1 MYHFVKRLFDI
12 LFSLLFII
20 ILSPILLLISL
31 VNLLTLKCS
40 PFYRHKRYGKGG
52 RVFYLYKF
60 RTMVPNADDMI
71 KDFTPEQMKEWKENF
86 KLKNDPRVTKFGKF
100 LRVTS
105 LDELPQ
111 LFNILKGDMSLV
123 GPRPVIESELDWYGK
138 DKDKFLSV
146 TPGLTGWWACNGRN
160 CVKYPERCALELYYV
175 DHASILLDIKI
186 ILRTIVSVFKR
197 EGAM

>member
-12 LFSLLFII
+12 IFSLLFII

-52 RVFYLYKF
+52 MVFYLYKF

-86 KLKNDPRVTKFGKF
+86 KLKNDPRVTKFGRF

>member
-12 LFSLLFII
+12 LFSLFFILI
-20 ILSPILLLISL
+20 FSPLLLLIL
-31 VNLLTLKCS
+31 CINLITLKCS
-40 PFYRHKRYGKGG
+40 PFYLHKRCGRGGK
-52 RVFYLYKF
+52 VFYLYKF
-60 RTMVPNADDMI
+60 RTMVPNADEMI
-71 KDFTPEQMKEWKENF
+71 KSFTPEQMKEWKENF
-86 KLKNDPRVTKFGKF
+86 KLKNDPRVTKFGRF

-111 LFNILKGDMSLV
+111 MFNILKGDMSLV
-123 GPRPVIESELDWYGK
+123 GPRPVIESELEWYGK
-138 DKDKFLSV
+138 DKEKFLSV

-160 CVKYPERCALELYYV
+160 CVKYPERCKLELYYV

>member
-20 ILSPILLLISL
+20 VLSPLLLIISL
-31 VNLLTLKCS
+31 VNLITLKCS
-40 PFYRHKRYGKGG
+40 PFYRHKRYGKDGK
-52 RVFYLYKF
+52 VFYLYKF
-60 RTMVPNADDMI
+60 RTMVPNADEMI
-71 KDFTPEQMKEWKENF
+71 KNFTPEQMKEWKENF
-86 KLKNDPRVTKFGKF
+86 KLKNDPRVTKFGRF

-111 LFNILKGDMSLV
+111 MFNILKGDMSLV
-123 GPRPVIESELDWYGK
+123 GPRPVIESELEWYGK

-160 CVKYPERCALELYYV
+160 CVKYPERCKLELYYV

>member
-31 VNLLTLKCS
+31 ISSITLKCS
-40 PFYRHKRYGKGG
+40 PFYRHKRYGRGG
-52 RVFYLYKF
+52 KVFYLYKF

-86 KLKNDPRVTKFGKF
+86 KLKNDPRVTKFGRF

-111 LFNILKGDMSLV
+111 MFNILKGDMSLV

-175 DHASILLDIKI
+175 DHASILLDVKI

>member
-12 LFSLLFII
+12 IFSFLFII
-20 ILSPILLLISL
+20 VLSPILLLISL
-31 VNLLTLKCS
+31 ISFITLKYS
-40 PFYRHKRYGKGG
+40 PIYRHKRYGKDGK
-52 RVFYLYKF
+52 VFYLYKF
-60 RTMVPNADDMI
+60 RTMIPNADSMV
-71 KDFTPEQMKEWKENF
+71 KNFTPEQMKEWKENF
-86 KLKNDPRVTKFGKF
+86 KLKNDPRVTRFGRF

-111 LFNILKGDMSLV
+111 LFNILNGDMSFV
-123 GPRPVIESELDWYGK
+123 GPRPVVESELDWYGK
-138 DKDKFLSV
+138 DKDKFLSL

-175 DHASILLDIKI
+175 NHASIILDIKI

>member
-1 MYHFVKRLFDI
+1 
-12 LFSLLFII
+12 
-20 ILSPILLLISL
+20 
-31 VNLLTLKCS
+31 
-40 PFYRHKRYGKGG
+40 
-52 RVFYLYKF
+52 
-60 RTMVPNADDMI
+60 MVPNADDMI

-86 KLKNDPRVTKFGKF
+86 KLKNDPRVTKFGRF

-138 DKDKFLSV
+138 DKEKFLSV

-175 DHASILLDIKI
+175 DHASILLDVKI